1 MTHTSADQLQR
12 FSFDETVIRGE
23 IAHLNHSF
31 QDVLN
36 RHRYPSVVARPLGQL
51 MAATALMSA
60 SLKFKGRLTL
70 QVRLSGNI
78 SLLQAET
85 DEQGQLRAIARYD
98 TEQMEKELILDD
110 GQLVITLEPD
120 QGQRYQGIVAIQ
132 GGNIA
137 SALESYFEQS
147 EQLPTRFWLASDEQ
161 SAAGLMLQRM
171 PETTAASHS
180 PEDWQRIVH
189 LASTVKD
196 QELLA
201 LDTETLLHRL
211 YHEETLRLYPA
222 SALKFYCT
230 CSKPRLANALRQLGL
245 DELNDMLT
253 ETPSISINCDFCGQ
267 HYSFDR
273 TDVDALF
280 AEQKLH

>member
-70 QVRLSGNI
+70 QVRLTGNI

-189 LASTVKD
+189 LASTVKG
-196 QELLA
+196 QELLT

>member
-70 QVRLSGNI
+70 QVRLTGNI

-161 SAAGLMLQRM
+161 SAAGLMVQRM

-196 QELLA
+196 QELLT

-245 DELNDMLT
+245 DELNGMLA

-273 TDVDALF
+273 ADVDALF

>member
-161 SAAGLMLQRM
+161 SATGLMLQRM

-196 QELLA
+196 QELLT

>member
-23 IAHLNHSF
+23 IAHLNHSY
-31 QDVLN
+31 QDVLS

-70 QVRLSGNI
+70 QVRLTGNI

-85 DEQGQLRAIARYD
+85 DDQGQLRAIARYD
-98 TEQMEKELILDD
+98 TEQMDDELLLDD
-110 GQLVITLEPD
+110 GQLVITLEPE
-120 QGQRYQGIVAIQ
+120 QGQRYQGIVAIE

-137 SALESYFEQS
+137 SALERYFEQS
-147 EQLPTRFWLASDEQ
+147 EQLPTHFWLTCDEE
-161 SAAGLMLQRM
+161 SAAGFMLQRM
-171 PETTAASHS
+171 PETTTATHD

-189 LASTVKD
+189 LASTIKD
-196 QELLA
+196 QELLT
-201 LDTETLLHRL
+201 LNNETLLHRL
-211 YHEETLRLYPA
+211 YHEEALRLYPA
-222 SALKFYCT
+222 SPLKFHCT
-230 CSKPRLANALRQLGL
+230 CSKPRLATALRQLGQA
-245 DELNDMLT
+245 ELNNMLE
-253 ETPSISINCDFCGQ
+253 ETPKIAITCDFCDQ

-273 TDVDALF
+273 DDVDALF
-280 AEQKLH
+280 SEQKLH

>member
-189 LASTVKD
+189 LASTVKG
-196 QELLA
+196 QELLT

>member
-70 QVRLSGNI
+70 QVRLTGNI

-196 QELLA
+196 QELLT

>member
-78 SLLQAET
+78 SLLQAEA

-196 QELLA
+196 QELLT

-245 DELNDMLT
+245 DELNDMLA
-253 ETPSISINCDFCGQ
+253 ETPDISINCDFCGQ

-273 TDVDALF
+273 ADVDALF

>member
-70 QVRLSGNI
+70 QVRLTGNI

-161 SAAGLMLQRM
+161 SATGLMLQRM

-196 QELLA
+196 QELLT